1 MKHLF
6 SILILLGFI
15 STSNA
20 GIFDLLKSDES
31 FCIDTLVANDIREV
45 TAANECT
52 NPVPTQS
59 CMKRV
64 YKDLRERKSSSG
76 YVEPIHRSFGAY
88 QRGFRS
94 QKAAIRLA
102 SANGE
107 GSSHEQ

>member
-1 MKHLF
+1 MESVKYFKMKCLL

-20 GIFDLLKSDES
+20 GIFDFLKSDES

-64 YKDLRERKSSSG
+64 YKDLRERRSSAD
-76 YVEPIHRSFGAY
+76 RSIWVTAARSC
-88 QRGFRS
+88 RG
-94 QKAAIRLA
+94 KL
-102 SANGE
+102 
-107 GSSHEQ
+107 